1 MNQKITLTE
10 DNKLV
15 IYTDNGT
22 IQPNN
27 EQTTTINGVFE
38 IDADDVVKLG
48 ALINDTT
55 FKKELYMGTFFGN
68 YVPFTK
74 NDGFKIVSNDKAIDD
89 CNNYN
94 EKLKSKYDNSQK
106 VVDKLNEQLV
116 KLKSRNLFER
126 IFKKYE
132 GEI

>member
-55 FKKELYMGTFFGN
+55 FKKEL
-68 YVPFTK
+68 K
-74 NDGFKIVSNDKAIDD
+74 
-89 CNNYN
+89 
-94 EKLKSKYDNSQK
+94 
-106 VVDKLNEQLV
+106 
-116 KLKSRNLFER
+116 
-126 IFKKYE
+126 E
-132 GEI
+132 GGCSLS

>member
-22 IQPNN
+22 VQPNN
-27 EQTTTINGVFE
+27 EQTTKINGVFE
-38 IDADDVVKLG
+38 IDANDVVKLG
-48 ALINDTT
+48 ALLNDAS
-55 FKKELYMGTFFGN
+55 FKKELYFGTFFGN
-68 YVPFTK
+68 YIPFTS
-74 NDGFKIVSNDKAIDD
+74 NESFIIVSGDKAIDD
-89 CNNYN
+89 CEKYN
-94 EKLKSKYDNSQK
+94 EKLKSQYDKSQE
-106 VVDKLNEQLV
+106 VVDKLNKQLV